1 MGFRA
6 RKSIKIAP
14 GVRMTVSPKSAS
26 LRVGPRGAGISAN
39 TRGQVTRSVGIP
51 GSGIYHQTTSKL
63 GASSAREAATTPRTS
78 TAPSPSMFAPKWEK
92 ALHKALVKDGDI
104 AAAVKVADQY
114 PEAREITALFEALL
128 SAIPNGDLDR
138 ARSLLEW
145 VYRSGFDPAADA
157 FISKFLPD
165 REFALGVAE
174 GVIVSLPLDRDALA
188 LLLAEILQTAGAL
201 DAAVDTVEGLE
212 NPTTIAAVSLAELY
226 ADQKRWD
233 AVVELTNGISNED
246 EPSMYL
252 LIQRGIALRENGF
265 FESAREAFKE
275 ALRIRSRPGDLR
287 NRAYLERGIT
297 YLTEGKKGMARKDF
311 ERVLAQD
318 ANYPGL
324 REQIAQLPEQNQ

>member
-1 MGFRA
+1 
-6 RKSIKIAP
+6 
-14 GVRMTVSPKSAS
+14 
-26 LRVGPRGAGISAN
+26 
-39 TRGQVTRSVGIP
+39 
-51 GSGIYHQTTSKL
+51 
-63 GASSAREAATTPRTS
+63 
-78 TAPSPSMFAPKWEK
+78 MFAPKWEK

-157 FISKFLPD
+157 FISKFLPG

-226 ADQKRWD
+226 GDQKRWD